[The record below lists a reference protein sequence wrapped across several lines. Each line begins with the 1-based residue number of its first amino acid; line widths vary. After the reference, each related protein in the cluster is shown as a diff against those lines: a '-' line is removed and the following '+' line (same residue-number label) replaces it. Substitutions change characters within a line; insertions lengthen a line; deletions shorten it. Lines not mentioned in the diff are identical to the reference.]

1 MFPFESIAYAQGTG
15 AEANPFISFVPLIL
29 IVVVFWFFLIR
40 PQQKKQ
46 KDHQQMVGNLKKGD
60 RIVTTGGIFGTII
73 KVGDDRMTVEIA
85 DKVKV
90 HIERKQV
97 SRLDKEAPGG
107 KDDDSQDEKSS
118 SK

>member
-1 MFPFESIAYAQGTG
+1 
-15 AEANPFISFVPLIL
+15 
-29 IVVVFWFFLIR
+29 
-40 PQQKKQ
+40 
-46 KDHQQMVGNLKKGD
+46 MVANLKKGD
-60 RIVTTGGIFGTII
+60 RIVSTGGIFGTIL

-90 HIERKQV
+90 QIERNQV

-107 KDDDSQDEKSS
+107 KDGESQDEKSS